1 MGDFAPLIRIPWLAG
16 RSPRKIF
23 PRQNAMK
30 TIGTFCF
37 ISGFL
42 GTAAFAQRA
51 QNTDISFL
59 FGAVGTSGS
68 SGSTT
73 TSTILS
79 GASGP
84 IPVEVPVVTGTFGF
98 AMQANFG
105 YQMKSFSKGSL
116 YVEVPFIFEWSGS
129 GAVAGVAGNPSV
141 TSIDHSSSYI
151 LPGVR
156 WRIPTGTRF
165 SFYAALG
172 GGVAFIHEED
182 VFLANQQVTTTNQ
195 TLEKPVLD
203 FGIGMDVRISRW
215 LSLRVDARDYVHS
228 SASDVPQHYNHAAV
242 FAGFAFHF

>member
-1 MGDFAPLIRIPWLAG
+1 MADFAPLIRIPWLAG
-16 RSPRKIF
+16 RSPRKIL

-68 SGSTT
+68 VASTT
-73 TSTILS
+73 PSTILS

-84 IPVEVPVVTGTFGF
+84 IPISPVVTGTFGV
-98 AMQANFG
+98 AWQANFG
-105 YQMKSFSKGSL
+105 YQVKSFSKGSL
-116 YVEVPFIFEWSGS
+116 YVETPFVFVWNGS
-129 GAVAGVAGNPSV
+129 GTVSGVVGNPSV

-156 WRIPTGTRF
+156 WRIPTGTRL

-172 GGVAFIHEED
+172 GGVAFIHEGD
-182 VFLANQQVTTTNQ
+182 TFLANQQVTTTNV
-195 TLEKPVLD
+195 TLVKPVLD
-203 FGIGMDVRISRW
+203 FGVGMDVRISRW
-215 LSLRVDARDYVHS
+215 LSLRLDARDYVHS
-228 SASDVPQHYNHAAV
+228 SASDVSQHYNHAAV
-242 FAGFAFHF
+242 FAGVAFHF